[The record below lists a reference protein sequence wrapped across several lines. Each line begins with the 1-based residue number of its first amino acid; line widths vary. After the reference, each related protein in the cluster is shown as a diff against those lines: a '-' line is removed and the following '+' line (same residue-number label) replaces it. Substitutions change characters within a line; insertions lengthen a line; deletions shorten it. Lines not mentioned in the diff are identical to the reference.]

1 MNIGILTVRDRAY
14 HPNRRLLETAEGKG
28 HRAFLIHPYRLWPV
42 IAKQV
47 LGVTRK
53 ASFTPPDVVLPRQ
66 GAEIGVSSRVLINQL
81 DLMGIPLVNNPAAI
95 RLTSNQFLTLQAL
108 AAAGVPVPDTLF
120 INAGEC
126 LDLDANSPI
135 DYPVVVKQI
144 NGRQGSGVAL
154 AHSRTE
160 LERLVAAQLDRTRGL
175 LLQRF
180 IAPDGRQDI
189 RALVI
194 GGRVTAAMR
203 LIPSPGEFRA
213 NFHLGARS
221 RMHNLTDA
229 TARVAAAAAAA
240 TGLDIAGVDLIIE
253 ADGRIQVIEV
263 NYAPGFRGLEAAT
276 GLDIASAIIDHA
288 VAVIRR
294 TSTGTQREFA
304 E

>member
-28 HRAFLIHPYRLWPV
+28 HRAF
-42 IAKQV
+42 
-47 LGVTRK
+47 
-53 ASFTPPDVVLPRQ
+53 
-66 GAEIGVSSRVLINQL
+66 
-81 DLMGIPLVNNPAAI
+81 
-95 RLTSNQFLTLQAL
+95 
-108 AAAGVPVPDTLF
+108 
-120 INAGEC
+120 
-126 LDLDANSPI
+126 
-135 DYPVVVKQI
+135 
-144 NGRQGSGVAL
+144 
-154 AHSRTE
+154 
-160 LERLVAAQLDRTRGL
+160 
-175 LLQRF
+175 
-180 IAPDGRQDI
+180 
-189 RALVI
+189 
-194 GGRVTAAMR
+194 